1 MQVCRGVAAVILI
14 SVFSLAQGS
23 PESRMAPGYDR
34 IRASDLRADLTFLS
48 SDALEGRMSLERGSE
63 VAIQWIA
70 AEFAKSGLKP
80 AFNDSFLQ
88 PVPLV
93 EYKMDR
99 DQTFLKLRVHG
110 NEQSFHAPDATG
122 NYPNDGVYK

>member
-63 VAIQWIA
+63 VAIQFIA
-70 AEFAKSGLKP
+70 AEFARAGLKP
-80 AFNDSFLQ
+80 MVEESYLQ
-88 PVPLV
+88 PIELIQFLPDTKETAFVIRQAGK
-93 EYKMDR
+93 EQHYEFMR
-99 DQTFLKLRVHG
+99 DFYG
-110 NEQSFHAPDATG
+110 FFP
-122 NYPNDGVYK
+122 